1 MALENKNSVSIVIS
15 AYNEEGNINQLYTE
29 LTKVMKEVKIDY
41 YEILFIN
48 DGSSD
53 NTFKTCK
60 ELMEKDKNVKI
71 FDFERNF
78 GHEIAMTAG
87 LDNAKYEAVIFMD
100 CDMQHPPYLLKEM
113 IEQWQNGF
121 DVVLTKIKTNY
132 QKSFTR
138 NIVVKTYYY
147 ILNLLSDVKIP
158 HSTPD
163 FRLIGKRYVDIL
175 KTMDEQER
183 MFRGMLNWLGAK
195 NAKIIEFNAPKR
207 FSGKT
212 HYNFSSSL
220 KLAINSII
228 QFSIKP
234 LRLAMYL
241 GILSAFFAILLSIYV
256 LFEYFTA
263 AKVVNGYTSIVML
276 ILLFSSVQLII
287 LGIFGE
293 YLGRIHLEV
302 KNRPLYFGKKWE
314 QK

>member
-1 MALENKNSVSIVIS
+1 MERYDKKSVSIVIS
-15 AYNEEGNINQLYTE
+15 AYNEEGNIEKIYEE
-29 LTKVMKEVKIDY
+29 LTKIIKQTSITQ
-41 YEILFIN
+41 YEILFVN

-53 NTFKTCK
+53 KTFEICK
-60 ELMEKDKNVKI
+60 KLMQQDKSIKI

-87 LDNAKYEAVIFMD
+87 LDNAIYEAVIFMD
-100 CDMQHPPYLLKEM
+100 CDMQHPPYIAKEM
-113 IEQWQNGF
+113 IEHWQSGF
-121 DVVLTKIKTNY
+121 DVVLTKIKTNK
-132 QKSFTR
+132 QKSFIR
-138 NIVVKTYYY
+138 NVVVKFYYY

-163 FRLIGKRYVDIL
+163 FRLISKRYIDIL

-183 MFRGMLNWLGAK
+183 MFRGMLNWLGVK

-207 FSGKT
+207 FSGAT
-212 HYNFSSSL
+212 HYNFKSSL

-234 LRLAMYL
+234 LRFAMYL
-241 GILSAFFAILLSIYV
+241 GICSALIAILLSIYV
-256 LFEYFTA
+256 VFEYFTN

-276 ILLFSSVQLII
+276 ILFFSSVQLII

-302 KNRPLYFGKKWE
+302 KKRPLYFGQKWE